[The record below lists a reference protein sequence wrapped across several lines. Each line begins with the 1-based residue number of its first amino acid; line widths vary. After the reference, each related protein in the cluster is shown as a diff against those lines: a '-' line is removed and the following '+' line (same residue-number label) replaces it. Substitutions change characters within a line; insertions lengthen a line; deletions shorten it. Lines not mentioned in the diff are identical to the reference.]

1 MNEALNQ
8 QSYSNTLKRCLI
20 EQLSLPAEHV
30 EALPHRATEQLNTFS
45 EIVRCA
51 DLPGDAIARRPRG
64 WRARVSVFD

>member
-30 EALPHRATEQLNTFS
+30 EALPHRTVEHPSRTRSAKLY
-45 EIVRCA
+45 
-51 DLPGDAIARRPRG
+51 DALIS
-64 WRARVSVFD
+64 RAMRLRAGPEVGEHG